1 MNGRLWTDAELNVL
15 REKYPIPELTAKEIG
30 ELIGRSAR
38 QVYQA
43 AKRLGIKKPE
53 IYRSIAGKKGTQSE
67 AAKAHRFT
75 KGQVPQNKGK
85 KMSAEIYAKVAPT
98 MFK

>member
-43 AKRLGIKKPE
+43 AERLGIKKPE

-67 AAKAHRFT
+67 AAKAHSLRRRC
-75 KGQVPQNKGK
+75 
-85 KMSAEIYAKVAPT
+85 S
-98 MFK
+98 